1 MPSSTIHEVNRYV
14 VRNIFAMLGSSA
26 YVLIDTLFISIA
38 AGALGLTTLNL
49 GLPVFN
55 IMNSLGLL
63 LGVGGSA
70 LFSLNKINHPENVRY
85 LYGELAV
92 FGVAIGILFTIG
104 VNVFI
109 HPFVNFLGANDAT
122 RPLAIPYI
130 RIISCGAPLVILNF
144 MTVNFVR
151 NDANPS
157 LVMKAALTGTAAVI
171 FADWL
176 LIFVCHLNMV
186 GAAIAYS
193 VEPIVSL
200 LVLTNHR
207 KFVERRLE
215 IHFHRLEG
223 HFLRKTCAL
232 GLSAALNELGAGVS
246 VYFFNQVL
254 LGLGGNYAVAAY
266 GIISNLAIVFNA
278 MANGVALGVQPV
290 ASREI
295 GVHHVRKAKQSYRQ
309 GVIICLLIAIV
320 GYIILVVFKSPFI
333 AAFNSQHQALVTKYA
348 SVGLPIYFSC
358 LPMLNINILT
368 TLFLAGTNSPR
379 SSFTISLLR
388 GYVLL
393 IPMIFLMAKLFGING
408 VFAAVPVTEL
418 CVLVLSFIFLAIR
431 FQSLEAANGTS

>member
-1 MPSSTIHEVNRYV
+1 MASSTVHEVNRYV
-14 VRNIFAMLGSSA
+14 LRNIFAMLGSSA

-55 IMNSLGLL
+55 MMNSLGLL

-70 LFSLNKINHPENVRY
+70 LFSLNKIDHPEKVRN

-92 FGVAIGILFTIG
+92 FGVLVGLIFAVA
-104 VNVFI
+104 VNLFI
-109 HPFVNFLGANDAT
+109 HPFVNFLGANAAT
-122 RPLAIPYI
+122 RSLAIPYI
-130 RIISCGAPLVILNF
+130 RIISCGAPLVILNY
-144 MTVNFVR
+144 MTINFVR

-157 LVMKAALTGTAAVI
+157 LVMKAALIGTVAVI

-193 VEPIVSL
+193 VEPVVSL
-200 LVLTNHR
+200 IVLTNHR
-207 KFVERRLE
+207 KFVKRRLE
-215 IHFHRLEG
+215 IHFHHLEG
-223 HFLRKTCAL
+223 HFLRETCAL

-246 VYFFNQVL
+246 VYFFNQAL
-254 LGLGGNYAVAAY
+254 LHLAGNYAVAAY

-295 GVHHVRKAKQSYRQ
+295 GVHHVTKAKQSYNQ
-309 GVIICLLIAIV
+309 GLLICLGIAII
-320 GYIILVVFKSPFI
+320 GYIIMIIFKNPLIS
-333 AAFNSQHQALVTKYA
+333 AFNSQHQVMVAKYA

-368 TLFLAGTNSPR
+368 TLFLAGTNTPR

-388 GYVLL
+388 GYLLL
-393 IPMIFLMAKLFGING
+393 IPMILFMAKFFGVNG

-418 CVLVLSFIFLAIR
+418 CVLVISFILLRIR
-431 FQSLEAANGTS
+431 FKNLGLET